1 MKTKEELNALK
12 NEVEALNKK
21 LAELTDEERAQV
33 TGGRGSPTILEAPG
47 IFIAT
52 IVGGLSYTCGLC
64 GWKVANKAMA
74 NHLVNKHGYTREA
87 AMAVVP
93 EDLRAMQWD

>member
-1 MKTKEELNALK
+1 MKTPEELNALK

-21 LAELTDEERAQV
+21 LAELTDEELAQV
-33 TGGRGSPTILEAPG
+33 TGGGGGPTALVAPG

-64 GWKVANKAMA
+64 GSKPANRAMA
-74 NHLVNKHGYTREA
+74 NHLVNMHYYTREA
-87 AMAVVP
+87 AMAEVP

>member
-21 LAELTDEERAQV
+21 LAELTDEELAQV
-33 TGGRGSPTILEAPG
+33 TGGAKTGIVLPAG

-52 IVGGLSYTCGLC
+52 MVGGLSYTCKLC
-64 GWKVANKAMA
+64 GKKPANRAMA
-74 NHLVNKHGYTREA
+74 NHLVNMHYYTREA
-87 AMAVVP
+87 AMAEVP